1 MKILILVESLKVGGG
16 SERFAAIL
24 GTELYNQGYDV
35 SYLTLMDEKP
45 KFKFSGDYHTLNE
58 GYIYGNPIKRGI
70 DLFRYAPR
78 IKKICED
85 LEIETIIAVS
95 EVSNFHAVLSRWL
108 FGNKVRI
115 ILSQHMNPEI
125 FLDSPSKF
133 RLIKFFY
140 PRADKVVCVSKEVER
155 ILNDT
160 YGISNTLTIHN
171 MMDMEKNIELSQE
184 ELPQQYRKAMGLKNK
199 KESHQNDR
207 KRRFHKKKECFNF
220 INLGRLTRQKG
231 QWFLIRSFRRV
242 VNHHPHAK
250 LFILG
255 DGVLSKDFNELINK
269 LKLKENVYL
278 FGEQKNIFPFLK
290 NSDCFVFSSLW
301 EGLPLVLIEALS
313 MNLPIISTDCKT
325 GPREILC
332 SNIDLTED
340 LIYPHYCEYGVLS
353 QPFDDE
359 LVIDSLDEIPLDESE
374 MMLSELMIR
383 MIESKSLKENY
394 SNVLSRSDNFNVK
407 KIIEKWDLILKK

>member
-35 SYLTLMDEKP
+35 SYLTLMDENP

-58 GYIYGNPIKRGI
+58 GYIYGNPLKRGI

-108 FGNKVRI
+108 FGNKVSI

-125 FLDSPSKF
+125 FLNSPSKF
-133 RLIKFFY
+133 RLIKLFY

-160 YGISNTLTIHN
+160 YGISNTLTIYN
-171 MMDMEKNIELSQE
+171 MIDMEKNIQSSLE
-184 ELPQQYRKAMGLKNK
+184 ELPEDYNELFKGKIHEFEGKIHENGK
-199 KESHQNDR
+199 IE
-207 KRRFHKKKECFNF
+207 EETFNF
-220 INLGRLTRQKG
+220 INVGRLTRQKG
-231 QWFLIRSFRRV
+231 HWFLIRSFRQV
-242 VNHHPHAK
+242 VNEYPNAR

-255 DGVLSKDFNELINK
+255 EGNLREKLEDLILELDLS
-269 LKLKENVYL
+269 ENVFL
-278 FGEQKNIFPFLK
+278 LGDQENVFPFLA

-301 EGLPLVLIEALS
+301 EGLPLSLIEALTV
-313 MNLPIISTDCKT
+313 NLPVISADCKT
-325 GPREILC
+325 GPREVLCPEFDFNKTVNYPYLGGHAIL
-332 SNIDLTED
+332 TK
-340 LIYPHYCEYGVLS
+340 
-353 QPFDDE
+353 PFPNE
-359 LVIDSLDEIPLDESE
+359 LLFKNLEESPLNESE
-374 MMLSELMIR
+374 KMLSELMIK
-383 MIESKSLKENY
+383 IIKDPDFKEKY
-394 SNVLSRSDNFNVK
+394 SNTRELANNFSYQ
-407 KIIEKWDLILKK
+407 KIIKEWDDLL